1 MTTTIIIVVVVIAS
15 NFHYDVIKP
24 FWQVVDTLK
33 NSKSPSLQLEPI
45 VVVMTSPSDSSES
58 NDVPMGIQKY
68 GSSTTGKTMSQQ
80 TFNSS
85 LSMLTK
91 QSSFYAFMQTN
102 AAASRKIVMPILEQN
117 MQRFLKCV

>member
-15 NFHYDVIKP
+15 NFHYDVTKP